1 MPPNILAHG
10 FLDDNEPDGDDGHLA
25 RMVRDALIHLHDL
38 PYLQTHPLTRLLLN
52 ENEQKRSNHGR
63 LLQQRL
69 LAAIQS
75 LHPGPPGDLK
85 KAPRGYLLLFL
96 RYVEGLSVSTVLARL
111 GISQTQYYREHHQS
125 LAAVLSL
132 LSGNIPRPPDEGI
145 DSPAYSPQSRPTVGR
160 GTTTTRLPSSV
171 PSPVTNLIG
180 REQECVVVAR
190 LLTSSRLLTLIGPGG
205 IGKSRLAVHAANGL
219 KGKYPD
225 GIWYADVAAATDSN
239 QLTRILANVLG
250 ISIDPDT
257 DPFSS
262 LIERL
267 QVQLT
272 LLILDNC
279 SHLVEGTAR
288 CVDGLLRAC
297 PGLQV
302 LVTSREA
309 LRIDA
314 ETRFSVPALSLP
326 DLPFRYG
333 ENLGRFAAIQLFVER
348 ARRHYPDF
356 ALTEHNARAVLQVCR
371 QLDGNPLAIELA
383 AAQTKVLAVEQIASR
398 LGDHFQMLE
407 VGSRVAHARHQ
418 AFGACIEWSYER
430 LTLNEQR
437 LFRRLSIFAGEI
449 ELRDAEVV
457 CAGDDLEV
465 TDILPTIS
473 WLVDKSLVTID
484 ASKAGRA
491 WYRLLPSHRSYAW
504 DRLVE
509 TGEATTLQQRNAA
522 YLRKIVDVSRWH
534 YLESWWRGTQ
544 AGFLERRYNDIR
556 VGFLWADATGQ
567 AETRWRLGEALW
579 KCWWTRR
586 YLQEGQL
593 WIAQMQ
599 VAKTD
604 LQLTYLSEGN
614 GLQTDQV
621 PGSDSAGT
629 LSPDL
634 ANATS
639 PVEMLTGKYREWLEK
654 YEITLPMPLLADE
667 FGAAQNGTKRAS
679 NNGDSTSGSRV
690 REAKWRAGWLL
701 LNVGIV
707 ASMIGDFAAASVQ
720 AEDSLT
726 LFQDIGDWQYSAY
739 ATWVLAR
746 TAMHQGNATT
756 AQSHLEQGLWQ
767 VQSLNDPFG
776 TILMIEGFAELAAIQ
791 GQAERALRL
800 AAGASVLADRSEIT
814 TMSAWH
820 VILREYL
827 TPARQILGEEQSL
840 AVWLDGRS
848 SMGKTLG
855 DVTSIPSYPSDISN
869 LPIHEWLSEQPRQ
882 SFALPDDISSPG

>member
-10 FLDDNEPDGDDGHLA
+10 FFDDNEPDGDDSHLA

-38 PYLQTHPLTRLLLN
+38 PYLQTHPLTRMLLT
-52 ENEQKRSNHGR
+52 ETEQKRSNHGR

-96 RYVEGLSVSTVLARL
+96 RYIEGLSVSTVLARL

-132 LSGNIPRPPDEGI
+132 LTRTIPRTADAGV
-145 DSPAYSPQSRPTVGR
+145 DSPAFTPQSRPAAGR
-160 GTTTTRLPSSV
+160 GTTAARLASSV
-171 PSPVTNLIG
+171 PSPVTSLIG
-180 REQECVVVAR
+180 REQECVVVTR

-205 IGKSRLAVHAANGL
+205 IGKSRLALHAANGL

-225 GIWYADVAAATDSN
+225 GIWYADVAAANDRI
-239 QLTRILANVLG
+239 QLTRTLANVLG
-250 ISIDPDT
+250 ISADPDA
-257 DPFSS
+257 DLFST
-262 LIERL
+262 LVQRL
-267 QVQLT
+267 QVPLA

-279 SHLVEGTAR
+279 SHLINETAR

-297 PGLQV
+297 PGLQAM
-302 LVTSREA
+302 VTSREA

-314 ETRFSVPALSLP
+314 ETRFRVPALSLP
-326 DLPFRYG
+326 DLPLRYG
-333 ENLGRFAAIQLFVER
+333 ENLGRYEAIQLFVER

-356 ALTEHNARAVLQVCR
+356 TLTEHNARAVLQVCR

-418 AFGACIEWSYER
+418 AFGACVEWSYER
-430 LTLNEQR
+430 LTPREQR
-437 LFRRLSIFAGEI
+437 LFRRLSIFDSEI
-449 ELRDAEVV
+449 ELRDAEAV
-457 CAGDDLEV
+457 CTGDGLEV
-465 TDILPTIS
+465 MDILPTIS
-473 WLVDKSLVTID
+473 GLVDKSLLAID
-484 ASKAGRA
+484 SSKAGRA
-491 WYRLLPSHRSYAW
+491 WYSLLPSHRSYAW
-504 DRLVE
+504 DRVVE
-509 TGEATTLQQRNAA
+509 NGEANVLQQRNAA
-522 YLRKIVDVSRWH
+522 FLRKVVDVSRWH
-534 YLESWWRGTQ
+534 HLESWWRGTQ
-544 AGFLERRYNDIR
+544 AGYLERRYNDIR
-556 VGFLWADATGQ
+556 IGFLWADATG
-567 AETRWRLGEALW
+567 ETDTRWRLGEALW

-593 WIAQMQ
+593 WLAQMQ

-604 LQLTYLSEGN
+604 LQLTYLSDGN
-614 GLQTDQV
+614 GLQTE
-621 PGSDSAGT
+621 PETGSDSAGPLAT
-629 LSPDL
+629 DL

-639 PVEMLTGKYREWLEK
+639 PVELLTGKYREWLEK

-667 FGAAQNGTKRAS
+667 IAASQHGSKRNS
-679 NNGDSTSGSRV
+679 SNGDPTSAFRV
-690 REAKWRAGWLL
+690 RVAKWRAGWLL

-707 ASMIGDFAAASVQ
+707 ASMIGDFAAASAQ

-726 LFQDIGDWQYSAY
+726 LFQDIGDSQYSAY
-739 ATWVLAR
+739 STWVLAR
-746 TAMHQGNATT
+746 TAMHQGNAST
-756 AQSHLEQGLWQ
+756 AQSHLQQGLWQ

-800 AAGASVLADRSEIT
+800 AAGAAVLADRSEIT
-814 TMSAWH
+814 TMPAWH
-820 VILREYL
+820 VVLREYL
-827 TPARQILGEEQSL
+827 TPARQILGEQQSL

-848 SMGKTLG
+848 SMGKILG
-855 DVTSIPSYPSDISN
+855 DIAGLPGYPSDISSM
-869 LPIHEWLSEQPRQ
+869 PIYEWLSVQPREPTEL
-882 SFALPDDISSPG
+882 SV